1 MPGIANDWTPPAPRD
16 LTALEAAYRAID
28 WTTARLAER
37 SRTPVRKREAKALMY
52 EHRAASY
59 AEQAKDRPSMLE
71 LAGLNALAARI
82 MRAVE

>member
-1 MPGIANDWTPPAPRD
+1 MTQIANDWTPPQPRE

-37 SRTPVRKREAKALMY
+37 GRTPPRKREAKALMY
-52 EHRAASY
+52 EQRAASY
-59 AEQAKDRPSMLE
+59 AEQAKDRPSLLE

-82 MRAVE
+82 MRAGE